1 MKIVKPLRLGVMSRP
16 YTMQR
21 RSKLGLGVLA
31 LASLS
36 EPALLQPEADLW
48 TLAGEALGDDG
59 VLDLGVPKPCA
70 EFLVSGSAY
79 TVHQP
84 ERHACVARVRVGD
97 RQKSR
102 SEEHTSELQS
112 LMRSS
117 YAVFCLKKKNEKRTR

>member
-21 RSKLGLGVLA
+21 RSKLGLSVLA

-70 EFLVSGSAY
+70 EFLVS
-79 TVHQP
+79 
-84 ERHACVARVRVGD
+84 
-97 RQKSR
+97 R
-102 SEEHTSELQS
+102 SEERRVGKECVGTC
-112 LMRSS
+112 RSRVS
-117 YAVFCLKKKNEKRTR
+117 PSHYKKKHNKTINI

>member
-21 RSKLGLGVLA
+21 RSKLGLSVLA

-84 ERHACVARVRVGD
+84 ERPACVPRGSGRAPCRDRV
-97 RQKSR
+97 
-102 SEEHTSELQS
+102 
-112 LMRSS
+112 
-117 YAVFCLKKKNEKRTR
+117 